1 MELNTKADFTA
12 RMYQFLDPLK
22 PYYSAGCA
30 RLHLGETGA
39 KYKQSTIE
47 LEAFSRPLWAL
58 VPFWAGGGA
67 DPEFEAIYRKGLA
80 AGSDPESPEYW
91 GRCKNHDHPF
101 WAAEAAPLPALDAL
115 KPMPFANMLVQ
126 RRAGRVTAYPAG
138 VNQVPGHG
146 QFPEKYAKFAY
157 DTRFGFCASRSR
169 EVMEQAA
176 PDSMLAFVI
185 DRNVFVRRASESWK
199 IEKGAVVT
207 TWSPFPGIEVTTT
220 ITPTATGHHRHHEV
234 DSAFDCEAY
243 DTGFAVPNFAPGYDE
258 TVENH
263 SAEAHCDTLCCKVS
277 GTGEGVLIKCD
288 PNTSLYFANV
298 RLPAVKYAIAKGH
311 TVMDTDITDIAEK

>member
-1 MELNTKADFTA
+1 
-12 RMYQFLDPLK
+12 
-22 PYYSAGCA
+22 
-30 RLHLGETGA
+30 
-39 KYKQSTIE
+39 
-47 LEAFSRPLWAL
+47 
-58 VPFWAGGGA
+58 
-67 DPEFEAIYRKGLA
+67 
-80 AGSDPESPEYW
+80 
-91 GRCKNHDHPF
+91 
-101 WAAEAAPLPALDAL
+101 
-115 KPMPFANMLVQ
+115 
-126 RRAGRVTAYPAG
+126 
-138 VNQVPGHG
+138 
-146 QFPEKYAKFAY
+146 
-157 DTRFGFCASRSR
+157 
-169 EVMEQAA
+169 MEQAA

-199 IEKGAVVT
+199 IEKGAVVI

-277 GTGEGVLIKCD
+277 SASDEGEGVLIKCD